1 MDKTRLITTS
11 PVVAATPPTRPAPVD
26 MKAVRREIR
35 AIRRGI
41 GGSLDVLLQQVRTCL
56 AADDPVTALNLLEVL
71 ADENVAELSFA
82 GWHEPEI
89 WEEGEGWEEREDRD
103 DEPTGY
109 FDELGPLWAK
119 ALLTRELPKAER
131 LDWVAKLEGWREN
144 AAHRE
149 HRAAFDLA
157 IAAARQGWDD
167 PALLCILRG
176 QPADLLAGMGGAGE
190 ISDQDELRED
200 LTGIRL
206 AILDSQGRFDEYLN
220 LAAAANRVI
229 LHATML
235 LRLGRV
241 QEAVDF
247 GLAHLTTADEALA
260 LAGALQARGKPQDAV
275 WIARHGMSVQGPK
288 CALATWL
295 RGWAILR
302 KRQQRRWQPLRRCPR
317 SPAICGSGTWM
328 RQAGRIAARLCWI
341 TCVVCCLATIRG
353 DRWISSCTKGLSM
366 TQLPPWTTMRRTRW
380 SSASPA
386 RLWRAVRTG

>member
-131 LDWVAKLEGWREN
+131 PGSQFATELLPAHSHVVMALPSLPAKRTYGPVQVPAGSYFMMGDNRDN
-144 AAHRE
+144 S
-149 HRAAFDLA
+149 FDSRYFGVVDRKQ
-157 IAAARQGWDD
+157 I
-167 PALLCILRG
+167 
-176 QPADLLAGMGGAGE
+176 
-190 ISDQDELRED
+190 
-200 LTGIRL
+200 
-206 AILDSQGRFDEYLN
+206 
-220 LAAAANRVI
+220 
-229 LHATML
+229 
-235 LRLGRV
+235 LGRATTV
-241 QEAVDF
+241 VLSLNRDNYWLPRLQRFFGSLDPTEAN
-247 GLAHLTTADEALA
+247 
-260 LAGALQARGKPQDAV
+260 
-275 WIARHGMSVQGPK
+275 
-288 CALATWL
+288 
-295 RGWAILR
+295 
-302 KRQQRRWQPLRRCPR
+302 
-317 SPAICGSGTWM
+317 
-328 RQAGRIAARLCWI
+328 
-341 TCVVCCLATIRG
+341 
-353 DRWISSCTKGLSM
+353 
-366 TQLPPWTTMRRTRW
+366 
-380 SSASPA
+380 
-386 RLWRAVRTG
+386 